1 MKRLL
6 LLMIGLA
13 VGYIASAQTVVKGV
27 VVDENDLPLIGA
39 TIVVPSTTQGT
50 TTDAGGNFRIEL
62 RNDANSVQISYLNYK
77 TATLS
82 VDRSLKNYDLGTI
95 KMQPEAIAM
104 EDVVIMQSVAVQR
117 RTPVAV
123 STIPQQEIEFKLGG
137 QEFPEILKSTPGVYA
152 TKDGGGFGD
161 SKINM
166 RGFKSANIAVMIN
179 GVPVNDMEWG
189 GLYWSNWAGLS
200 DVTRS
205 MQTQRGMGA
214 SKISSPSVGGTINI
228 VTNTIDAKR
237 GGSVS
242 YGVGN
247 DGANTVAMSV
257 STGLMDNGWAMSLL
271 LGKRWGDGYIQGTGY
286 ESYNWFVNVSKR
298 LGNNHQISLTA
309 FGAPQKHNQRKP
321 LYAGLTIEG
330 WNEVAKW
337 TGEENKYRYNAVY
350 GFDKNGIE
358 RSSMTN
364 EYHKPQ
370 ISLNHQ
376 WQIDSKS
383 SLSTALYVSIG
394 RGSGYSGQGRTSADR
409 SMWNG
414 SSNGTLLSTSLTT
427 DLGTEICLR
436 KNDGTFDYGAIQTL
450 NAESLD
456 GSRMV
461 MSKSVNN
468 HMWYGLL
475 STYTNELIPGL
486 ELSAGVDMRYYV
498 GEHTNKII
506 DLYDGAYFIDD
517 GDRKNV
523 KVENNLAAADPNWKY
538 EKLGVGDIVYRDY
551 DGHVHQEG
559 VFAQLEFTRGKV
571 NTFVSGSVSNTGYW
585 RVDRFYYDLAH
596 QRSETIN
603 FVGFTAKAGVNYN
616 VTESS
621 NLFLNVGY
629 ISRAPFF
636 SGGAFLQSTTSHM
649 TNPDAVNEKV
659 FSVESGYGLR
669 TEKIALNLNAYYT
682 LWMDKSD
689 VRSKL
694 MSNGDYAR
702 VNLTGIDARHS
713 GIELDLRYKPARWV
727 NLTGMISWGDWI
739 WSSNARG
746 YYYDSQGQPMTA
758 KMDGT
763 IASGIMAED
772 HAWIELEQKGV
783 HVAGSAQTTAALGV
797 DFFPFKGL
805 RLSANFNLYAR
816 NYADFYLG
824 STAVANTTTTVNDP
838 WKIPVG
844 HQVDLSA
851 SYSFKMGKLNATLY
865 GNVNNLYDYNYV
877 MDAQCA
883 TDSKGWQDCYA
894 VMYSFGRTYTVRLK
908 INF

>member
-1 MKRLL
+1 MKKLL
-6 LLMIGLA
+6 LLMCGLFIGVMA
-13 VGYIASAQTVVKGV
+13 NAQTIVSGTVVDDAEQPLVGASV
-27 VVDENDLPLIGA
+27 VVPG
-39 TIVVPSTTQGT
+39 TTQGT
-50 TTDAGGNFRIEL
+50 STDLGGNFEMKL
-62 RNDANSVQISYLNYK
+62 RDGASQIQISYLNYK
-77 TATLS
+77 TQTLD
-82 VDRSLKNYDLGTI
+82 VDTKVPRQKFGMI
-95 KMQPEAIAM
+95 KMESDAIAM
-104 EDVVIMQSVAVQR
+104 DDVVITQSLAVQR

-123 STIPQQEIEFKLGG
+123 STVEASEIEFKLGG
-137 QEFPEILKSTPGVYA
+137 QEFPEVLKSTPGVYV
-152 TKDGGGFGD
+152 TKDGGGYGD

-166 RGFKSANIAVMIN
+166 RGFKSANVAVMVN

-189 GLYWSNWAGLS
+189 GVYWSNWAGLS

-237 GGSVS
+237 GGTVS

-247 DGANTVAMSV
+247 DGANTLSLSL
-257 STGLMDNGWAMSLL
+257 STGLTKNGWAMSVLFS
-271 LGKRWGDGYIQGTGY
+271 KRWGDGYIQGTGY
-286 ESYNWFVNVSKR
+286 EGYNWFVNVSKR
-298 LGNNHQISLTA
+298 INDDHQLSLTA

-321 LYAGLTIEG
+321 LYAGLSIEG

-337 TGEENKYRYNAVY
+337 TGEKNKYRYNAIY
-350 GFDKNGIE
+350 GFDNNGKE
-358 RSSMTN
+358 RSSMVN

-376 WQIDSKS
+376 WQIDYKS

-409 SMWNG
+409 AMWNG
-414 SSNGTLLSTSLTT
+414 SSNGQLLYNF
-427 DLGTEICLR
+427 R
-436 KNDGTFDYGAIQTL
+436 KSDGTFDYGAIQDM
-450 NAESLD
+450 NAASAD

-461 MSKSVNN
+461 MSKSLNN

-475 STYTNELIPGL
+475 STYTNELLPGL
-486 ELSAGVDMRYYV
+486 ELSAGVDVRYYV
-498 GEHTNKII
+498 GEHTNEII

-517 GDRKNV
+517 ADRKNV
-523 KVENNLAAADPNWKY
+523 KPENNAAAADPNWKY
-538 EKLGVGDIVYRDY
+538 EKLSVGDIVYRDY

-559 VFAQLEFTRGKV
+559 VFAQLEWTKNKV
-571 NTFVSGSVSNTGYW
+571 NAFVSGSVSNTGYW
-585 RVDRFYYDLAH
+585 RVDRFYYDEAH
-596 QRSETIN
+596 QRSETMN
-603 FVGFTAKAGVNYN
+603 FIGFTAKAGVNWN
-616 VTESS
+616 VTDRS

-659 FSVESGYGLR
+659 FSVEGGYGLR
-669 TEKIALNLNAYYT
+669 AGNFRMNINGYYT
-682 LWMDKSD
+682 LWMDKAD

-702 VNLTGIDARHS
+702 VNLTGIDARHA
-713 GIELDLRYKPARWV
+713 GVELDLNYRATRWL
-727 NLTGMISWGDWI
+727 NLTGMLSWGDWV
-739 WSSNARG
+739 WNSNAKG

-763 IASGIMAED
+763 VASGIMAED
-772 HAWIELEQKGV
+772 HAWIELKQKGV
-783 HVAGSAQTTAALGV
+783 HVAGSAQTTAAIGA
-797 DFFPFKGL
+797 DFFPLKGL
-805 RLSANFNLYAR
+805 RLSANFNLYAN

-824 STAVANTTTTVNDP
+824 STAVANSAVTVNDP
-838 WKIPVG
+838 WQIPVG

-851 SYSFKMGKLNATLY
+851 SYSFNIGKVRATLY

-877 MDAQCA
+877 MDAQCG
-883 TDSKGWQDCYA
+883 TDTKGWQDCYA
-894 VMYSFGRTYTVRLK
+894 VMYSFGRTYTLRLK
-908 INF
+908 ISF

>member
-39 TIVVPSTTQGT
+39 TVVVPSTTQGT

-62 RNDANSVQISYLNYK
+62 RNDANAVQISYLNYK
-77 TATLS
+77 TTTLS

-123 STIPQQEIEFKLGG
+123 STIPQQEIEFKLGS

-189 GLYWSNWAGLS
+189 GVYWSNWAGLS

-237 GGSVS
+237 GGTVS

-247 DGANTVAMSV
+247 DGANTVTMSV

-298 LGNNHQISLTA
+298 LGDNHQISLTA

-461 MSKSVNN
+461 MSKSLNN

-659 FSVESGYGLR
+659 FSIEGGYGLR

>member
-1 MKRLL
+1 MKKL
-6 LLMIGLA
+6 LLMMLGLV
-13 VGYIASAQTVVKGV
+13 VGYVASAQTIVSGTVI
-27 VVDENDLPLIGA
+27 DEEENPLIGA
-39 TIVVPSTTQGT
+39 SVIVPGTTQGT
-50 TTDAGGNFRIEL
+50 STDTAGAFKLTVRDGQQ
-62 RNDANSVQISYLNYK
+62 VQVSYLNYK
-77 TATLS
+77 TATFD
-82 VDRSLKNYDLGTI
+82 VNTKQIAQDLGVI
-95 KMQPEAIAM
+95 KMELDAIAM
-104 EDVVIMQSVAVQR
+104 EDVVITQSVAVQR

-123 STIPQQEIEFKLGG
+123 ATVSAQEIEFKLGG
-137 QEFPEILKSTPGVYA
+137 QEFPEILKSTPGVYV

-166 RGFKSANIAVMIN
+166 RGFKAANVAVMIN

-189 GLYWSNWAGLS
+189 GVYWSNWAGLS

-228 VTNTIDAKR
+228 VTNTIDAKK
-237 GGSVS
+237 GGTIS

-247 DGANTVAMSV
+247 DGANTVSASV
-257 STGLMDNGWAMSLL
+257 STGLMENGWAMSLL
-271 LGKRWGDGYIQGTGY
+271 LAKRWGDGYIQGTGY
-286 ESYNWFVNVSKR
+286 EAYNWFVNISKR
-298 LGNNHQISLTA
+298 ISSKHQISLTA
-309 FGAPQKHNQRKP
+309 FGSPQRHNQRKP
-321 LYAGLTIEG
+321 LYAGLSIEE
-330 WNEVAKW
+330 WDKVAKW
-337 TGEENKYRYNAVY
+337 TGEKDKYRYNAIY
-350 GFDKNGIE
+350 GFDNNGKE
-358 RSSMTN
+358 RSSMLN

-376 WQIDSKS
+376 WQIDHKS

-414 SSNGTLLSTSLTT
+414 SSNGKLLYNF
-427 DLGTEICLR
+427 R
-436 KNDGTFDYGAIQTL
+436 KSDGTFDYGAIQDM
-450 NAESLD
+450 NAESTS
-456 GSRMV
+456 GSKMV
-461 MSKSVNN
+461 MSKSVND

-475 STYTNELIPGL
+475 STYSNEIAPGL
-486 ELSAGVDMRYYV
+486 ELSAGVDVRYYV
-498 GEHTNKII
+498 GTHTNEII
-506 DLYDGAYFIDD
+506 DLYGGEYFIDD

-523 KVENNLAAADPNWKY
+523 KAENNIAAADPNWKN
-538 EKLGVGDIVYRDY
+538 EKLSVGDIVYRDY

-559 VFAQLEFTRGKV
+559 LFAQLEWTKGKF
-571 NTFVSGSVSNTGYW
+571 NSFVSGSFSNTGYW
-585 RVDRFYYDLAH
+585 RVDRFYYDEAH
-596 QRSETIN
+596 QRSETMN
-603 FVGFTAKAGVNYN
+603 FLGFTAKAGANYN
-616 VTESS
+616 VTDKS
-621 NLFLNVGY
+621 NLFINVGY

-659 FSVESGYGLR
+659 FSVEGGYGLR
-669 TEKIALNLNAYYT
+669 TETFAMNINGYFT
-682 LWMDKSD
+682 MWMDKSD

-702 VNLTGIDARHS
+702 VNLTGIDARHA
-713 GIELDLRYKPARWV
+713 GVELDFRYKPARWV
-727 NLTGMISWGDWI
+727 NLTGMLSWGDWI

-758 KMDGT
+758 KMDGSV
-763 IASGIMAED
+763 ASDIMAED

-805 RLSANFNLYAR
+805 RVGANFNLYAN

-844 HQVDLSA
+844 HQLDLSA
-851 SYSFKMGKLNATLY
+851 SYAFKIGKVNATIY
-865 GNVNNLYDYNYV
+865 GNVNNLYNYNYV

-908 INF
+908 ISF

>member
-1 MKRLL
+1 MLMKRLL
-6 LLMIGLA
+6 LLMLGLT
-13 VGYIASAQTVVKGV
+13 VGYIASAQIIVTGM
-27 VVDENDLPLIGA
+27 VVDENDQPLIGA
-39 TIVVPSTTQGT
+39 TVVVPETTQGT
-50 TTDAGGNFRIEL
+50 STDVAGNFQLQVRGA
-62 RNDANSVQISYLNYK
+62 DAIQVSYLNYK
-77 TATLS
+77 TQTIAL
-82 VDRSLKNYDLGTI
+82 DAKAAKQDLGTI
-95 KMQPEAIAM
+95 KMEAEAIAM
-104 EDVVIMQSVAVQR
+104 EDVVITQSVAVQR

-123 STIPQQEIEFKLGG
+123 STVAASEIEFKLGG
-137 QEFPEILKSTPGVYA
+137 QEFPEILKSTPGVYV
-152 TKDGGGFGD
+152 TKDGGGYGD

-242 YGVGN
+242 YGLGN
-247 DGANTVAMSV
+247 DGANTMSV
-257 STGLMDNGWAMSLL
+257 SLSTGLMDNGWAASILL
-271 LGKRWGDGYIQGTGY
+271 AKRWGDGYIQGTGY
-286 ESYNWFVNVSKR
+286 DAYNWFVNVSKR
-298 LGNNHQISLTA
+298 INSNHQLSLTA

-321 LYAGLTIEG
+321 LYAGLSIEE
-330 WNEVAKW
+330 WDKVAKW
-337 TGEENKYRYNAVY
+337 TGEKNKYRYNAIY
-350 GFDKNGIE
+350 GFDNNGKE

-376 WQIDSKS
+376 WQIDRKS
-383 SLSTALYVSIG
+383 SLSTALYMSIG
-394 RGSGYSGQGRTSADR
+394 RGSGYSGQGRTSSDR

-414 SSNGTLLSTSLTT
+414 SSNGQLLYNF
-427 DLGTEICLR
+427 R
-436 KNDGTFDYGAIQTL
+436 KSDGTFDYGAIQDM
-450 NAESLD
+450 NAASLD
-456 GSRMV
+456 GSRMI

-475 STYTNELIPGL
+475 STYSNELLPGL
-486 ELSAGVDMRYYV
+486 ELSAGVDVRYYV
-498 GEHTNKII
+498 GKHTNEII

-517 GDRKNV
+517 ADRKNV
-523 KVENNLAAADPNWKY
+523 KAENNAAAADPNWKY
-538 EKLGVGDIVYRDY
+538 EKLSVGDIVYRDY

-559 VFAQLEFTRGKV
+559 VFAQLEYTR
-571 NTFVSGSVSNTGYW
+571 NNLSAFVSGSVSNTGYW
-585 RVDRFYYDLAH
+585 RVDRFYYDEAH

-603 FVGFTAKAGVNYN
+603 FTGFTAKAGANYN
-616 VTESS
+616 VSKSS
-621 NLFLNVGY
+621 NFFLNIGY

-659 FSVESGYGLR
+659 FSVEGGYGLR
-669 TEKIALNLNAYYT
+669 TEQFALNVNAYYT
-682 LWMDKSD
+682 LWMDKAD

-702 VNLTGIDARHS
+702 VNLTGIDARHA

-727 NLTGMISWGDWI
+727 NFTGMLSWGDWI

-763 IASGIMAED
+763 VASGIMAED
-772 HAWIELEQKGV
+772 HAWIELDQKGV
-783 HVAGSAQTTAALGV
+783 HVAGSAQTTAAVGA

-805 RLSANFNLYAR
+805 RLSANFNLYAN

-851 SYSFKMGKLNATLY
+851 SYSFKMGKVNATIY

-883 TDSKGWQDCYA
+883 TDAKGWQDCYA

-908 INF
+908 LNF

>member
-39 TIVVPSTTQGT
+39 TVVVPSTTQGT

-62 RNDANSVQISYLNYK
+62 RNDANAVQISYLNYK

-189 GLYWSNWAGLS
+189 GVYWSNWAGLS

-237 GGSVS
+237 GGTVS

-247 DGANTVAMSV
+247 DGANTVTMSV

-461 MSKSVNN
+461 MSKSLNN

-486 ELSAGVDMRYYV
+486 ELSAGVDMRYYI

-616 VTESS
+616 VTELS

-659 FSVESGYGLR
+659 FSVEGGYGLR

>member
-39 TIVVPSTTQGT
+39 TVVVPSTTQGT

-82 VDRSLKNYDLGTI
+82 VDRALKNYDLGTI

-189 GLYWSNWAGLS
+189 GVYWSNWAGLS

-237 GGSVS
+237 GGTVS

-247 DGANTVAMSV
+247 DGANTVTMSV

-461 MSKSVNN
+461 MSKSLNN

-659 FSVESGYGLR
+659 FSVEGGYGLR

>member
-1 MKRLL
+1 ML
-6 LLMIGLA
+6 GLA
-13 VGYIASAQTVVKGV
+13 VGYIASAQVVVTGM
-27 VVDENDLPLIGA
+27 VVDENDQPLIGA
-39 TIVVPSTTQGT
+39 TVVVPETTQGT
-50 TTDAGGNFRIEL
+50 STDAGGNFRFSVL
-62 RNDANSVQISYLNYK
+62 GADAIQVSYLNYK
-77 TATLS
+77 TQTIAITAKTG
-82 VDRSLKNYDLGTI
+82 RQDLGTI
-95 KMQPEAIAM
+95 KMEAEAIAM
-104 EDVVIMQSVAVQR
+104 EDVVITQSIAVQR

-123 STIPQQEIEFKLGG
+123 STVAAAEIDFKLGG
-137 QEFPEILKSTPGVYA
+137 QEFPEILKSTPGVYV
-152 TKDGGGFGD
+152 TKDGGGYGD
-161 SKINM
+161 SKIYM

-247 DGANTVAMSV
+247 DGANTMSV
-257 STGLMDNGWAMSLL
+257 SLSTGLMDNGWAASVLL
-271 LGKRWGDGYIQGTGY
+271 AKRWGDGYIQGTGY
-286 ESYNWFVNVSKR
+286 EAYNWFVNVSKR
-298 LGNNHQISLTA
+298 INSNHQLSLTA

-321 LYAGLTIEG
+321 LYAGLSIEG
-330 WNEVAKW
+330 WDQVAKW
-337 TGEENKYRYNAVY
+337 TGENNKYRYNAVY
-350 GFDKNGIE
+350 GFDNNGKE

-376 WQIDSKS
+376 WQIDRKS
-383 SLSTALYVSIG
+383 SLSTALYMSIG

-409 SMWNG
+409 AMWNG
-414 SSNGTLLSTSLTT
+414 SSNGQLLYNF
-427 DLGTEICLR
+427 R
-436 KNDGTFDYGAIQTL
+436 KSDGTFDYGAIQDM
-450 NAESLD
+450 NAASLD
-456 GSRMV
+456 GSRMI

-475 STYTNELIPGL
+475 STYTNELLPGL
-486 ELSAGVDMRYYV
+486 ELSAGVDVRYYV
-498 GEHTNKII
+498 GKHTNEII

-517 GDRKNV
+517 ADRKNV
-523 KVENNLAAADPNWKY
+523 KPENNIAAADPNWKY
-538 EKLGVGDIVYRDY
+538 EKLSVGDIVYRDY

-559 VFAQLEFTRGKV
+559 LFAQLEYSQDKV
-571 NTFVSGSVSNTGYW
+571 SAFVSGSVSNTGYW
-585 RVDRFYYDLAH
+585 RVDRFYYDEAH

-603 FVGFTAKAGVNYN
+603 FTGFTAKAGVNWN
-616 VTESS
+616 VSNAS

-629 ISRAPFF
+629 FSRAPFF

-659 FSVESGYGLR
+659 FSVEGGYGLH
-669 TEKIALNLNAYYT
+669 TEQFAMNINAYYT
-682 LWMDKSD
+682 LWMDKAD

-702 VNLTGIDARHS
+702 VNLTGM
-713 GIELDLRYKPARWV
+713 L
-727 NLTGMISWGDWI
+727 SWGDWI

-763 IASGIMAED
+763 VASGIMADD
-772 HAWIELEQKGV
+772 HAWIELDQKGV
-783 HVAGSAQTTAALGV
+783 HVAGSAQTTAAVGA
-797 DFFPFKGL
+797 DFFPFKGM
-805 RLSANFNLYAR
+805 RLSANFNLYAN

-844 HQVDLSA
+844 HQLDLAA
-851 SYSFKMGKLNATLY
+851 SYSFKIGKVRATLY

-883 TDSKGWQDCYA
+883 TDAKGWQDCYA

-908 INF
+908 LNF